1 MAPATLELFALMA
14 VVIALL
20 IAVVIG
26 LSYDKRVAAAFV
38 VSSVVAFALLRGVAA
53 A

>member
-1 MAPATLELFALMA
+1 MA

-26 LSYDKRVAAAFV
+26 LSFDKRIAAVFVASSVVVFVAAAR
-38 VSSVVAFALLRGVAA
+38 LAA
-53 A
+53 GC